1 MRGGRDRHWCR
12 RRRPRSGSR
21 VRRSRGPRRRPRRP
35 PRPRSWCTCARPPQ
49 LSGHPRASTSA
60 CRRSAPAPAWSVSPQ
75 AKKPARL
82 ILPLTRTVLGRP
94 PASVS
99 PHCRDQISG
108 GASQGS
114 LREPAHGGRE
124 WRGRTGTCTRG
135 SGRPTRARSGPRRLR
150 RSRSPRSCSPAPP
163 PPPARPS
170 GARVHTP
177 SFAHKRPA
185 SACPPP
191 PPDSRKQGPRRGY
204 KNTEKTAASGPHAQ
218 ADGGKRPGRPNSGAM
233 PTPSWAAAPV
243 VVLAHERAH
252 ALAQAR
258 AATSKRASAL
268 SQPTT
273 PSAASRQSRSY
284 HVRCPARP
292 RITGMGP
299 ARAERQPDEIKHT
312 AAAAAAAVGDKPA
325 PLQRLGCRHCGC
337 SPDAGAPGPPQGGP
351 AVRTADRWAMCS
363 AHGFRCKRFLRVTVG
378 LTCAAE

>member
-1 MRGGRDRHWCR
+1 MALRGGRDRHWCR

-163 PPPARPS
+163 PPPPAPPARACTRPRS
-170 GARVHTP
+170 LTRGPHQPARRRRRIRASKDRAVGTKTRKRRRQ
-177 SFAHKRPA
+177 AARTHK
-185 SACPPP
+185 
-191 PPDSRKQGPRRGY
+191 QM
-204 KNTEKTAASGPHAQ
+204 AASGP
-218 ADGGKRPGRPNSGAM
+218 DGRTPGRCRRHPGLQPPSSSSHTNARTRSHRHARRPRRGPRPCRSPRRRPPPAGSPARTTSAAPRAHGSRGWGRPALSGSRTRSNTRRPRPRPRWETSQRRCNA
-233 PTPSWAAAPV
+233 WAA
-243 VVLAHERAH
+243 
-252 ALAQAR
+252 
-258 AATSKRASAL
+258 
-268 SQPTT
+268 
-273 PSAASRQSRSY
+273 
-284 HVRCPARP
+284 
-292 RITGMGP
+292 
-299 ARAERQPDEIKHT
+299 DT
-312 AAAAAAAVGDKPA
+312 AAAAPMLVLPAHLRAARPCGPRTDGQCA
-325 PLQRLGCRHCGC
+325 QRTGFVANASCG
-337 SPDAGAPGPPQGGP
+337 
-351 AVRTADRWAMCS
+351 
-363 AHGFRCKRFLRVTVG
+363 
-378 LTCAAE
+378 

>member
-1 MRGGRDRHWCR
+1 MALRGGRDRHWCR

-135 SGRPTRARSGPRRLR
+135 SGRPTRARSGLRRLR

-163 PPPARPS
+163 PPRPS
-170 GARVHTP
+170 GAHVLTP

-185 SACPPP
+185 LACPPQ

-204 KNTEKTAASGPHAQ
+204 TNTGKWRQAARTHKQMAASGP
-218 ADGGKRPGRPNSGAM
+218 DGRTPGRCRRHPGLQ
-233 PTPSWAAAPV
+233 PPSSSSHTNARTRSHRHARRPRRGPRPCRSPRRRPPPAGSPARTTSAAP
-243 VVLAHERAH
+243 RAH
-252 ALAQAR
+252 GSR
-258 AATSKRASAL
+258 AG
-268 SQPTT
+268 
-273 PSAASRQSRSY
+273 
-284 HVRCPARP
+284 P
-292 RITGMGP
+292 R
-299 ARAERQPDEIKHT
+299 
-312 AAAAAAAVGDKPA
+312 
-325 PLQRLGCRHCGC
+325 
-337 SPDAGAPGPPQGGP
+337 
-351 AVRTADRWAMCS
+351 
-363 AHGFRCKRFLRVTVG
+363 
-378 LTCAAE
+378 